1 MKFMKPA
8 IGINEEHL
16 KSVAIELNNLLAD
29 EVVLYIQTRNY
40 HWNIEGSNFNE
51 LHLFFEKQFTEL
63 DEIMDAVAERIRMIG
78 HYTEARLTDYL
89 KLTHLVE
96 QPYSNDQSI
105 LLKNLLASQEAIIR
119 NLRKLIPVFNDEYK
133 DAGSSDFVTQLLGRH
148 EKMAWMIR
156 AYFD

>member
-1 MKFMKPA
+1 MKPD

-16 KSVAIELNNLLAD
+16 KSVAIELNSLLAD

-51 LHLFFEKQFTEL
+51 MHLFFEKQSTAL

-78 HYTEARLTDYL
+78 HYSEARLADYL

-105 LLKNLLASQEAIIR
+105 QLKNLLASQETVVR
-119 NLRKLIPVFNDEYK
+119 NLRRLITTFSDKYK

-148 EKMAWMIR
+148 EKIAWMIR
-156 AYFD
+156 AYLI

>member
-1 MKFMKPA
+1 MKPD
-8 IGINEEHL
+8 IGINEENL
-16 KSVAIELNNLLAD
+16 KSVAFELNMLLAD

-40 HWNIEGSNFNE
+40 HWNVEGSNFNE
-51 LHLFFEKQFTEL
+51 MHLFFEKQFTEL
-63 DEIMDAVAERIRMIG
+63 DEIMDGVAERIRMIG

-96 QPYSNDQSI
+96 QSYSNDQAVQ
-105 LLKNLLASQEAIIR
+105 LNHLLASQETIVR
-119 NLRKLIPVFNDEYK
+119 NLRRLINLFSDEYK

-156 AYFD
+156 AYCD

>member
-1 MKFMKPA
+1 MQPD

-16 KSVAIELNNLLAD
+16 KSVAIELNSLLAD
-29 EVVLYIQTRNY
+29 EAVLYIQTRNY
-40 HWNIEGSNFNE
+40 HWNIVGQNFNE
-51 LHLFFEKQFTEL
+51 MHLFFEKQFSEL

-78 HYTEARLTDYL
+78 HYTEARLADYL

-96 QPYSNDQSI
+96 QPYSNDQVVQ
-105 LLKNLLASQEAIIR
+105 LKNSLSSQETIIR
-119 NLRKLIPVFNDEYK
+119 NLRRLITVFNDEYK

-156 AYFD
+156 ANFK